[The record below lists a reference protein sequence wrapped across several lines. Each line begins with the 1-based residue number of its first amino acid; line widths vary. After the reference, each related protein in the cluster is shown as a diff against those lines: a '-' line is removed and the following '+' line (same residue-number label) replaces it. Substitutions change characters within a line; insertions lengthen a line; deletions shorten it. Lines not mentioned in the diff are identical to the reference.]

1 MQETKL
7 GKFSVILPNSKE
19 YHSIKR
25 EVWGSDIYHFE
36 TEKDSPLIM
45 DIGSHIG
52 ISILYFKAI
61 YPNSKIFAFEPNPIS
76 FSILEEN
83 IFRNNLE
90 DVTAINKAI
99 WSQNGNKALYI
110 DNTPN
115 GWNSN
120 TSFLEKSWT
129 GKEQTKKVIVETTT
143 LDKYL
148 YDNVDMLKIDT
159 EGSELAIL
167 KANESILKRVSNILI
182 EYHPVKGSKPED
194 LLNILKRYFHIDIY
208 FDGKPSK
215 KIEKEKLLTIKGKNS
230 KNS

>member
-52 ISILYFKAI
+52 ISVLYFKAI
-61 YPNSKIFAFEPNPIS
+61 YPNSKIFAFEPHPIS